1 MMETCPT
8 VKVSSANEQGFIV
21 INESDFVE
29 GEHEL
34 FDPIDSEGVRVLT
47 ISQMRE
53 ALTER
58 GIEFD
63 PRARKADLAALLA
76 G

>member
-1 MMETCPT
+1 MQTCPT
-8 VKVSSANEQGFIV
+8 VRVISESAGQGFIV